1 MKPDT
6 ITWAEHLL
14 EQRELDLALSLFNH
28 AEEEGTDP
36 DRCAAG
42 RWMVFMLSGDFS
54 AAWRESDSI
63 RLRCTPDA
71 DRFWHGE
78 ELRGKRVLVRCLHG
92 FGDSVQML
100 RFLPALK
107 TLGVIRVVVECAPNA
122 VDLVK
127 CIRGIDE
134 VITWGLDAPRV
145 PAASD
150 VQVEVMELPYILRST
165 SGTLPSATR
174 QLRLPADLLDKAHNA
189 INTRSAMPRVGVVWS
204 AGEWNPSRSISLD
217 LLRPIFKTSQLHF
230 WNLQG
235 GSVREDW
242 QGLSS
247 DSHFHDA
254 IEFTDA
260 GLVRL
265 AAFMAHL
272 DLVITVDTLAA
283 HLAGALNVPCFV
295 LLKYAA
301 DWRWMTGRTDSP
313 WYPSL
318 RLFRQ
323 PRHGDWQSAVSE
335 MNGALNTWA
344 RDIATQQSAA

>member
-6 ITWAEHLL
+6 LTWADNLL
-14 EQRELDLALSLFNH
+14 EQRELDLALSLFNR
-28 AEEEGTDP
+28 AEEEGADR

-54 AAWRESDSI
+54 AAWRESDAI
-63 RLRCTPDA
+63 RLRCRPDVH
-71 DRFWHGE
+71 RFWQGE
-78 ELRGKRVLVRCLHG
+78 DLQGKRVLVRCLHG

-100 RFLPALK
+100 RFVPALK
-107 TLGVIRVVVECAPNA
+107 VLGANRVVVECAPNS
-122 VDLVK
+122 VDLMQ
-127 CIRGIDE
+127 CIRGVDE
-134 VITWGLDAPRV
+134 VITWGLDAPRI
-145 PAASD
+145 PPPSD
-150 VQVEVMELPYILRST
+150 MQIEVMELPYILRST
-165 SGTLPSATR
+165 IATLPTATG
-174 QLRLPADLLDKAHNA
+174 QLQLPGDLLNKAHNVV
-189 INTRSAMPRVGVVWS
+189 NSRSSTPRVGIVWS
-204 AGEWNPSRSISLD
+204 AGEWNLSRSLSLD
-217 LLRPIFKTSQLHF
+217 LLRPIFRSSQLHF

-235 GSVREDW
+235 GSARKDW
-242 QGLSS
+242 QGTSGPHL
-247 DSHFHDA
+247 HDA
-254 IEFTDA
+254 IEFTEA

-265 AAFMAHL
+265 AAFMAQL

-283 HLAGALNVPCFV
+283 HLAGALSVPCFV

-323 PRHGDWQSAVSE
+323 PCHGDWQGAVLE

-344 RDIATQQSAA
+344 RNMSTQRSAA